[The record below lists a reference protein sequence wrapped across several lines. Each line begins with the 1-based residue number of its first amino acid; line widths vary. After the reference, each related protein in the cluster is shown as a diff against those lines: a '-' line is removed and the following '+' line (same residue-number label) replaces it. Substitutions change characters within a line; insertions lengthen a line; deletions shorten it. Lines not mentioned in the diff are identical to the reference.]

1 MTPQTMETL
10 IALGLIGTVVFF
22 CLWLTA
28 SWDRA
33 AQANFLKHKVERLDR
48 ENQILFSR
56 QFHTECCGKNFRH
69 DRKEEPEAASPSPEK
84 PSGFFRTLLKLGV
97 LAAIAFIGY
106 KLYRKY
112 QENRKN
118 TIGVIP

>member
-56 QFHTECCGKNFRH
+56 QFHAECCSKNFRH
-69 DRKEEPEAASPSPEK
+69 DKKEEPEAASPATEK
-84 PSGFFRTLLKLGV
+84 SSGFFSTLLKLSV
-97 LAAIAFIGY
+97 LAVIGFIGY
-106 KLYRKY
+106 KLYRRY

-118 TIGVIP
+118 TTGVIP